1 MTLRHIDPRSIDW
14 MDAMLEGEPARRPG
28 KDSGHE
34 PPTQQPEPVETIAA
48 LQQASAPPGS
58 VLDAKL

>member
-28 KDSGHE
+28 KEAGQE
-34 PPTQQPEPVETIAA
+34 PLTQSEPAETVAA

-58 VLDAKL
+58 VLATKL

>member
-28 KDSGHE
+28 KEAGHE
-34 PPTQQPEPVETIAA
+34 PLAQQPEPAETIAA

-58 VLDAKL
+58 AVAAKL